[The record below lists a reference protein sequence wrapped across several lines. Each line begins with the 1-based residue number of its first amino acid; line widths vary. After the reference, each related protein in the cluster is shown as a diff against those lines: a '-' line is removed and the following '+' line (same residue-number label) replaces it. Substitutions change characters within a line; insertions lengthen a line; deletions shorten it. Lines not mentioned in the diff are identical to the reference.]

1 MTGEELWV
9 FFYGSYMNRA
19 VLAEVDLRPAQL
31 LPARVAGF
39 DVRIAPRA
47 NLVRAPGST
56 VFGALA
62 TATHAELERLYAHAR
77 DVLGEVYL
85 PEAVVAED
93 ASGALRPA
101 LCYVAHH
108 MRERPAEAAYVERVL
123 AGARELGAP
132 DEYLERLAAFLPVG
146 ARVERLLAR
155 RTGHFRLESGHHGEL
170 WLDLERLCLR
180 PAPVRRLAAE
190 LARRLASH
198 RIEAV
203 CAPLVE
209 GAFVGLF
216 VAEALGVPF
225 TYSER
230 GADAPG
236 ESLFPARYAVPGAL
250 RAELVGRRVAIAN
263 DVVNAG
269 SAVRATA
276 ADLVRLGAQ
285 PVALGTLAVL
295 GAAAAELAARERL
308 ALVALAEFPNALW
321 KPADCPLCARG
332 VALSA

>member
-1 MTGEELWV
+1 MTGDEVWV

-19 VLAEVDLRPAQL
+19 VLAEVELRPAQFL
-31 LPARVAGF
+31 SARVSGF

-47 NLVRAPGST
+47 NLVRAPGCT

-85 PEAVVAED
+85 PEAVVAVD
-93 ASGALRPA
+93 AAGCSRPA
-101 LCYVAHH
+101 LCYVARD
-108 MRERPAEAAYVERVL
+108 MRERPAEAAYVERVI

-132 DEYLERLAAFLPVG
+132 DDYLERLAAFLPVE

-180 PAPVRRLAAE
+180 PEPVRRLAAE
-190 LARRLASH
+190 LARRLARH
-198 RIEAV
+198 RVEAV

-225 TYSER
+225 SYAER
-230 GADAPG
+230 GPDAPG
-236 ESLFPARYAVPGAL
+236 ESLFPARYAVPRAL
-250 RAELVGRRVAIAN
+250 RGELAGKRVAIAN

-295 GAAAAELAARERL
+295 GAAAADLAAREGL
-308 ALVALAEFPNALW
+308 ALEALAEFPNALW

-332 VALSA
+332 VALSS